1 MTTILP
7 ENVNIKREN
16 DSSNSGISRSGR
28 FSGSGKIGKST
39 MVSAKVTD
47 YRKVIY
53 IYKLSVFS

>member
-53 IYKLSVFS
+53 IN

>member
-1 MTTILP
+1 MTSILP

-16 DSSNSGISRSGR
+16 DSNNSGISRSGR
-28 FSGSGKIGKST
+28 FSGGGKIGKST

-53 IYKLSVFS
+53 IN